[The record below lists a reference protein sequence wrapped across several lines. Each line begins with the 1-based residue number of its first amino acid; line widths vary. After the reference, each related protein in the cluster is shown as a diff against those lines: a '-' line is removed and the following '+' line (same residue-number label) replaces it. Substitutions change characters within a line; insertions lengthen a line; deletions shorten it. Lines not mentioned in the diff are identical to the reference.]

1 VQSQF
6 STANFKLERAHQPGD
21 GALTGSHPV
30 KNDSFPI
37 IEVGVKWADIGI
49 ASSLEG
55 KATLALQ
62 N

>member
-1 VQSQF
+1 MQSQF
-6 STANFKLERAHQPGD
+6 STANFKLERARQPGD
-21 GALTGSHPV
+21 GVLTRSRPV

-49 ASSLEG
+49 SSSLEK